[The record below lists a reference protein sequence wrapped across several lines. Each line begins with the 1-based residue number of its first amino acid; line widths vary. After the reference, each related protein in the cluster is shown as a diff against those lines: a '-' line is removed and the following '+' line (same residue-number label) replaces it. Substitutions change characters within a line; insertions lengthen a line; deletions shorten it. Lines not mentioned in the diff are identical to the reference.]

1 MSILE
6 KIRNNVLPLLIPSS
20 WIRWLNGNKTALGVI
35 ALALWGSIYAV
46 PALCT
51 TATCGLIVEIGLQ
64 IKDFLVSIGVDLSTE
79 LLELGSILTLVGL
92 TDKIVDHKATK
103 IVIGLF
109 KLIEEPIAKLIAKGD
124 A

>member
-35 ALALWGSIYAV
+35 ALALWCSIYAV

-51 TATCGLIVEIGLQ
+51 TATCGLIAEIGLQ
-64 IKDFLVSIGVDLSTE
+64 IKDFLI
-79 LLELGSILTLVGL
+79 
-92 TDKIVDHKATK
+92 
-103 IVIGLF
+103 
-109 KLIEEPIAKLIAKGD
+109 
-124 A
+124 